1 MNSRVSKCLILTLL
15 MCPLATVAQTLPP
28 ELGAGYKAGFACS
41 AAFHAGRAL
50 DQIIKDELGGDEAR
64 LPDLPDP
71 IVDYRTRSV
80 TCAYADDAPPRVAV
94 FIENWGTV
102 LLPPGAT
109 VEDAKK
115 LPHRVIKPPRL
126 ESDAS
131 QLPWPRGDRASDG
144 SLPARQDA
152 KKIAAVI
159 GTAFEGD
166 TFKPCKTLGVVVVY
180 KDQIVGE
187 RYREGWGP
195 YKQYRTWSTAKSIT
209 NALVGIAVKEGLL
222 KVGQRAPIPEWE
234 DNDDPR
240 RAITIEHLLH
250 MSSGLKS
257 QGSAT
262 SEAYWGGI
270 DTAADASASPLE
282 EKPGTRWTYS
292 NYDTLLLMRSIKE
305 VLGSDEAYM
314 IFPRRELFNKIG
326 MRHTFPETDPQGNF
340 ILSSQVY
347 TTPRDLARFGMLYL
361 HDGVWEGDRI
371 LPEGWVEYTRS
382 PAPANESGRYGAQWW
397 LYGADPRIPDDTF
410 STAGAR
416 GQLCTVVP
424 SKDLVVVRTGID
436 PRDGKWDQIGF
447 VAAIIAA
454 LPQ

>member
-1 MNSRVSKCLILTLL
+1 
-15 MCPLATVAQTLPP
+15 
-28 ELGAGYKAGFACS
+28 
-41 AAFHAGRAL
+41 
-50 DQIIKDELGGDEAR
+50 
-64 LPDLPDP
+64 
-71 IVDYRTRSV
+71 
-80 TCAYADDAPPRVAV
+80 
-94 FIENWGTV
+94 
-102 LLPPGAT
+102 
-109 VEDAKK
+109 
-115 LPHRVIKPPRL
+115 
-126 ESDAS
+126 
-131 QLPWPRGDRASDG
+131 
-144 SLPARQDA
+144 
-152 KKIAAVI
+152 
-159 GTAFEGD
+159 
-166 TFKPCKTLGVVVVY
+166 
-180 KDQIVGE
+180 
-187 RYREGWGP
+187 
-195 YKQYRTWSTAKSIT
+195 
-209 NALVGIAVKEGLL
+209 
-222 KVGQRAPIPEWE
+222 
-234 DNDDPR
+234 
-240 RAITIEHLLH
+240 
-250 MSSGLKS
+250 
-257 QGSAT
+257 
-262 SEAYWGGI
+262 
-270 DTAADASASPLE
+270 
-282 EKPGTRWTYS
+282 
-292 NYDTLLLMRSIKE
+292 
-305 VLGSDEAYM
+305 M